1 MNAKEKILIAAAKLF
16 SKKDFASTS
25 IREIASL
32 AGVNLAMINYYFKS
46 KDKLLENILK
56 NGVSIVIKETEQLL
70 LLNISELEKIDLI
83 INLYSEHIFRNKE
96 ITLIFFQQQ
105 MSNSNSE
112 ISRLFNE
119 LSDWNRKVFGE
130 LIFKVQQKKLISGSA
145 NASLLLAT
153 LVGTIQQVVVDNF
166 YRTDKPLNEQ
176 LIPTQFNKEQIVS
189 YLKKLTRK
197 ILLD

>member
-1 MNAKEKILIAAAKLF
+1 
-16 SKKDFASTS
+16 S
-25 IREIASL
+25 
-32 AGVNLAMINYYFKS
+32 INYYFRS
-46 KDKLLENILK
+46 KDNLLENIQK

-96 ITLIFFQQQ
+96 LTLIFFQQQ

-130 LIFKVQQKKLISGSA
+130 LIFKLQQKKVISGS
-145 NASLLLAT
+145 
-153 LVGTIQQVVVDNF
+153 
-166 YRTDKPLNEQ
+166 
-176 LIPTQFNKEQIVS
+176 
-189 YLKKLTRK
+189 
-197 ILLD
+197 